1 MIAKTTAVLFICL
14 AVVTA
19 LFTRP
24 VAAETVADFYKGKT
38 LTMVVGFPPG
48 GLNDLSARLV
58 VRHMVKYLPGNPR
71 QILQNMPGAGGLT
84 STNYL
89 YNIAPKDGTYVGGIL
104 RSIPQTAY
112 LGDPNIHF
120 DPAKF
125 AWLGS
130 TSSFAD
136 DAYALFIM
144 DNRPIKSWEDLKV
157 PGKRVMLG
165 AVGVDIK
172 LTFSLFTKDAL
183 GLNVDI
189 THGYQGTAQL
199 FLAMQNGE
207 IDGQFNSLSSTKAA
221 QSALWRDRKFR
232 ALVQY
237 GRTTRHPELPDAPT
251 GREIV
256 KNPNDLALLTF
267 VEVPLYMSLPFAAP
281 PGVPHDRIAAL
292 RAAFDQANRDPDF
305 LAEAARSELDVSPID
320 GEQVAKLVK
329 DMSKVPP
336 DIVEKFKMIST
347 LR

>member
-1 MIAKTTAVLFICL
+1 MHKKTAFVVLAL
-14 AVVTA
+14 AATLLA
-19 LFTRP
+19 RP
-24 VAAETVADFYKGKT
+24 AAADAVADFYKGKT
-38 LTMVVGFPPG
+38 LTVVVGFPPG
-48 GLNDLSARLV
+48 GLNDISARLV
-58 VRHMVKYLPGNPR
+58 ARHIVKYLPGAPR
-71 QILQNMPGAGGLT
+71 SLVQNMPGAGGLT
-84 STNYL
+84 STNFL
-89 YNIAPKDGTYVGGIL
+89 YNIAPKDGTTIGGIL

-112 LGDPNIHF
+112 LGDPNIRF

-125 AWLGS
+125 LWLGS

-144 DNRPIKSWEDLKV
+144 ASRPITSWEDLKR
-157 PGKRVMLG
+157 PGKRLMIG

-172 LTFSLFTKDAL
+172 LTFSLFTKEAL

-221 QSALWRDRKFR
+221 QSALWRDKQFR
-232 ALVQY
+232 VLVQY
-237 GRTTRHPELPDAPT
+237 GRATRHAELPDAPT

-256 KNPNDLALLTF
+256 TNPEDLALLTF
-267 VEVPLYMSLPFAAP
+267 VEAPLYMSLPFAAP
-281 PGVPHDRIAAL
+281 PGVPAERIAAL
-292 RAAFDQANRDPDF
+292 RAAFDQAHKDPEF
-305 LAEAARSELDVSPID
+305 LAEAARSELDVSPINGD
-320 GEQVAKLVK
+320 QVAKLVD

-336 DIVEKFKMIST
+336 AVVEKFKTIST